1 MVFLRYILIIFFV
14 YLFLSL
20 TILRFSVVYIEN
32 NKQLLESYLSYIN
45 YNYIIKRPGLKNN
58 TNPEIRSI
66 KVVNVEGNWRGI
78 YPSLSLEIENLN
90 KDKNSNIRFPNKID
104 LKINIYKTALF
115 FKPVLKSIYIENV
128 FYKNSIEKLIKN
140 LKDSKKLKNINIDDI
155 QIANSEFEIEYKKKI
170 FAFKEANL
178 SIKENSIKVNTLIDE
193 NKRLRVNL
201 SNIYYRDGEI
211 KNLKYSLKLDGN
223 FNYDFKKIYKT
234 NNISLRGN
242 DLSLLFSGNYANSRF
257 QNNKVSFKT
266 KQESKIIFSDHHFY
280 DLNANFIFNLE
291 NEKFF
296 EIEFDNIKFLSKA
309 KSPYVFDNAAIR
321 YNFKKKDLSLFFKDI
336 EISSKNLIQD
346 FNSVLYLKDTSFLT
360 YAKDLYIN
368 LKLDDIKNSY
378 FFSGNFLNSEFSY
391 KSNYIKN
398 FSGFI
403 SSSKNASF
411 INLNSEN
418 ITLSYQSA
426 LRKNLKFEKASGQ
439 LKIINYLDPIVLF
452 SNFKLSN
459 SDIKIKSTGYINSL
473 DNKINFGSYVDYIDM
488 KKITNYFPLSFM
500 SKKTSDYFKKSFT
513 KGFTRSGNIYI
524 NGNLS
529 NYPFYPENNGIS
541 YAALD
546 IKKLNVDYRK
556 GWVPFNNINGK
567 AYFQK
572 NKAFFIAE
580 NFKVLDT
587 ELSGGNLYIDDV
599 NNTELWMSGDLK
611 GPFSDLLRF
620 SNKAKLTS
628 VSNNKIKSLE
638 GASKTNFRMKI
649 SFIGNKNYYESS
661 MYLDKIIYT
670 FDKNNS
676 LKNISGT
683 IKYKDDNFYTEK
695 DKPLSADFDKN
706 KIKFSLRNDEKGN
719 FIVYGK
725 HKISLED
732 YISDKNILDNIHGE
746 SLWNI
751 KFIIP
756 GLNSKKSL
764 IRVEAISDM
773 NGIKISYPEPFY
785 KNISESSNAEINF
798 DIKNFKFLNIKVSY
812 KDIYSEFSSL
822 DKLNGYIDFSGKKN
836 VIPKNKINLIG
847 TINEVNLDEWKKI
860 TKEGSQV
867 DYLSYINKLDLNFN
881 KFISDKLIIDKLSI
895 KGYTTLNQFNF
906 NNISASN
913 QFLKLNAT
921 GTVEYDNISSFKFR
935 VESENLENLLN
946 YWSFNHGIRD
956 AYMDSNF
963 DISWKGGLFDF
974 GLENIYG
981 KLTTTM
987 KNGRLKK
994 VGNRATRI
1002 FGLFNIDLL
1011 AKRLSLDFDDVT
1023 KNGFYF
1029 SSFNGDFRIEDGNIF
1044 TTNLLIKGP
1053 SAELLTVGTTN
1064 FIEETYDMQVIA
1076 SPEFGETLPAIA
1088 LLGGPITAA
1097 ATFAAEKLA
1106 KAFGRDIND
1115 LIKIKYK
1122 VTGTWDDPKIKIIN
1136 KKSDALDDVEELF
1149 E

>member
-1 MVFLRYILIIFFV
+1 MVFLRYILIVFFI

-20 TILRFSVVYIEN
+20 TFLRFSVIYIEN
-32 NKQLLESYLSYIN
+32 NKQLLEGYLSSIN
-45 YNYIIKRPGLKNN
+45 SNYTIKRSELKNN
-58 TNPEIRSI
+58 TNAELGSI
-66 KVVNVEGNWRGI
+66 KVISVDGNWKGI

-90 KDKNSNIRFPNKID
+90 KDKNTNIRFPNKID
-104 LKINIYKTALF
+104 LKINIFKSALF

-128 FYKNSIEKLIKN
+128 FYKSSVEKLLKN
-140 LKDSKKLKNINIDDI
+140 LKDSKQLKSLNIDDI
-155 QIANSEFEIEYKKKI
+155 QIANSEFEIEYKKNIYTLKNT
-170 FAFKEANL
+170 NL
-178 SIKENSIKVNTLIDE
+178 SIRENNIKLDTLFDE
-193 NKRLRVNL
+193 NKRLRANL
-201 SNIYYRDGEI
+201 NNIQYSEGEI
-211 KNLKYSLKLDGN
+211 KNLKYNLKLDGS
-223 FNYDFKKIYKT
+223 FNYEFKNIYKT
-234 NNISLRGN
+234 NNILLKGN
-242 DLSLLFSGNYANSRF
+242 DLSLLFSGTYVNSGF
-257 QNNKVSFKT
+257 LNNKVSFKT
-266 KQESKIIFSDHHFY
+266 KRESKIVFNDYHFY

-291 NEKFF
+291 NDKHF

-309 KSPYVFDNAAIR
+309 NSPYVFDKSAMR
-321 YNFKKKDLSLFFKDI
+321 YNFKKNDLSLFFKDI
-336 EISSKNLIQD
+336 EISSKNLAQD
-346 FNSVLYLKDTSFLT
+346 FNSVLNLKDTSFFT
-360 YAKDLYIN
+360 YAKDLHIN
-368 LKLDDIKNSY
+368 LKLDNIKNSY
-378 FFSGNFLNSEFSY
+378 IFSGNFLNSEFSY

-398 FSGFI
+398 FSGII
-403 SSSKNASF
+403 SSKKNASF
-411 INLNSEN
+411 IDLNSEN
-418 ITLSYQSA
+418 ITLSYPSV
-426 LRKNLKFEKASGQ
+426 LREKLKFEKASGQ
-439 LKIINYLDPIVLF
+439 LKITNYLDPNFLF
-452 SNFKLSN
+452 LNFKLSN
-459 SDIKIKSTGYINSL
+459 SDIKIKSSGYINSL
-473 DNKINFGSYVDYIDM
+473 DNKINLGSYVDYIDM

-500 SKKTSDYFKKSFT
+500 SRKTSDYFKKSFT

-524 NGNLS
+524 DGNLS

-541 YAALD
+541 FAALA

-580 NFKVLDT
+580 NFKILDT
-587 ELSGGNLYIDDV
+587 ELSRGNLYIDDV
-599 NNTELWMSGDLK
+599 KNTELWMSGDLK

-628 VSNNKIKSLE
+628 ISNNKIKSIE

-661 MYLDKIIYT
+661 MYLNKINYA
-670 FDKNNS
+670 FDENNS

-683 IKYKDDNFYTEK
+683 IKYKNDNFYTEK
-695 DKPLSADFDKN
+695 NKPLSADFDKN
-706 KIKFSLRNDEKGN
+706 KIKFNLRNDEKGN
-719 FIVYGK
+719 FIVHGK

-732 YISDKNILDNIHGE
+732 YISDKNILDKIYGE
-746 SLWNI
+746 SEWNI
-751 KFIIP
+751 NFIIP

-773 NGIKISYPEPFY
+773 NGVKISYPEPFY

-798 DIKNFKFLNIKVSY
+798 DIKDFKFLNIKVSY
-812 KDIYSEFSSL
+812 KGIYSEFSSL
-822 DKLNGYIDFSGKKN
+822 DTLNGYIDFSGKKN
-836 VIPKNKINLIG
+836 VIPNNKINLIG

-860 TKEGSQV
+860 TKEDSQK
-867 DYLSYINKLDLNFN
+867 DYLSYINKLDLRFN
-881 KFISDKLIIDKLSI
+881 KFITDKLIIDKLSI
-895 KGYTTLNQFNF
+895 KGYSTLNQFNF
-906 NNISASN
+906 NSISASN
-913 QFLKLNAT
+913 KFLNFNAS
-921 GTVEYDNISSFKFR
+921 GTVEYDNISSFTFK

-956 AYMDSNF
+956 AYLDSNF
-963 DISWKGGLFDF
+963 DISWKGSLFDF

-1029 SSFNGDFRIEDGNIF
+1029 SSFNGDFRVEDGNIF

-1136 KKSDALDDVEELF
+1136 KKTDALDDVEELF